1 MSLDLTV
8 AVASHKPYWMPTSP
22 CYQPVLVGSAV
33 RGELAPQGWARDDSY
48 EGNISGKNGGYCE
61 LTALHWLWKAND
73 SDYAG
78 LVHYRRHFSSGPF
91 GSARRRV
98 ADEKVFERR
107 LVRVPL
113 VLPRPRD
120 YIIETNYSQYAH
132 AHHACD
138 LDHTRDVLAERYPK
152 VAKAWDDYM
161 VRTSGHRFNI
171 IIARRDVLD
180 SWCSFLF
187 DVLAELEQRIDTTGY
202 SDNDRRVFGF
212 LAERLLDPWVEAN
225 GIPYAEKS
233 LVNLE
238 PQHWVRK
245 GASFVGRKLGAS

>member
-22 CYQPVLVGSAV
+22 CYQPVLVGSSE
-33 RGELAPQGWARDDSY
+33 RGEAEPEGWARDDSY
-48 EGNISGKNGGYCE
+48 EGNISGKNDGYCE
-61 LTALHWLWKAND
+61 LTALHWLWRQTD
-73 SDYAG
+73 SEFAG
-78 LVHYRRHFSSGPF
+78 LVHYRRHFSSGPV

-98 ADEKVFERR
+98 AGERVFERR
-107 LVRVPL
+107 FMRVPL

-120 YIIETNYSQYAH
+120 YLIETNYSQYAH

-138 LDHTRDVLAERYPK
+138 LDHTREVLLERYPD
-152 VAKAWDDYM
+152 VARVWDDYM
-161 VRTSGHRFNI
+161 VRTKGHRFNI
-171 IIARRDVLD
+171 LVARRDVLD
-180 SWCSFLF
+180 SWCTFLF
-187 DVLAELEQRIDTTGY
+187 DVLGELEQRIDTTGY
-202 SDNDRRVFGF
+202 SENDRRVYGF

-245 GASFVGRKLGAS
+245 GTSFLGRKLGAS